1 MDDKHFIYLEQ
12 YCYLCFSD
20 PWPNQVPLAMDIPRD
35 GFQKDVMLALT
46 DLYSFANELL
56 GQISSLEETCWTED
70 AVEKGSQ

>member
-1 MDDKHFIYLEQ
+1 
-12 YCYLCFSD
+12 
-20 PWPNQVPLAMDIPRD
+20 MDIPRD